1 VQTGD
6 ITISRTIKSVNKAK
20 GTLTVDHGCTGK
32 DEYGSNV
39 CEMNWGETYN
49 ITIDAELDDDL
60 NSKTKLNVNAK
71 LDGLIPF
78 KVSCAICGVDCTITI
93 PIVKKTVT
101 IPFGKVPCPVK
112 GGKVDQV
119 LSVTLPAKDPVPL
132 KISFQAEVT
141 LTDDSGTTVIDAT
154 AKGSVSS

>member
-1 VQTGD
+1 MGSCVAAATATLDVVLPRAPLSIASEIVQKGD

-32 DEYGSNV
+32 DAYGSNV

-60 NSKTKLNVNAK
+60 NSNTKLNVNAK

-93 PIVKKTVT
+93 PI
-101 IPFGKVPCPVK
+101 GKFPCPVK

-119 LSVTLPAKDPVPL
+119 LSFTLPAKDPVPL
-132 KISFQAEVT
+132 K
-141 LTDDSGTTVIDAT
+141 
-154 AKGSVSS
+154 